1 MIQDITPHQY
11 DNHYI
16 EYQPQITDF
25 CICIKDGTALL
36 CQDKK
41 EKNSWYIPTFKELA
55 EPLYGAVYLF
65 AIDGRHYFLKQMTGK
80 DDTGLIEDESNM
92 TSGPSD
98 RLQALENTKGL
109 TGA

>member
-41 EKNSWYIPTFKELA
+41 EKNSRTYQHSRNLQSRFTVLFIYL
-55 EPLYGAVYLF
+55 PL
-65 AIDGRHYFLKQMTGK
+65 T
-80 DDTGLIEDESNM
+80 EDIIF
-92 TSGPSD
+92 
-98 RLQALENTKGL
+98 
-109 TGA
+109 

>member
-65 AIDGRHYFLKQMTGK
+65 AIDGKHYFYIMVQSEYPLH
-80 DDTGLIEDESNM
+80 LIRIKIRD
-92 TSGPSD
+92 
-98 RLQALENTKGL
+98 LQLRS
-109 TGA
+109 

>member
-55 EPLYGAVYLF
+55 EPLMVLFIYLP
-65 AIDGRHYFLKQMTGK
+65 LT
-80 DDTGLIEDESNM
+80 EDIIF
-92 TSGPSD
+92 
-98 RLQALENTKGL
+98 
-109 TGA
+109 

>member
-41 EKNSWYIPTFKELA
+41 EKNSWYIPTFKELMKKS
-55 EPLYGAVYLF
+55 L
-65 AIDGRHYFLKQMTGK
+65 RLKMLLDLLK
-80 DDTGLIEDESNM
+80 E
-92 TSGPSD
+92 
-98 RLQALENTKGL
+98 
-109 TGA
+109 

>member
-41 EKNSWYIPTFKELA
+41 EKNS
-55 EPLYGAVYLF
+55 F
-65 AIDGRHYFLKQMTGK
+65 AGKQGCSFFMQC
-80 DDTGLIEDESNM
+80 
-92 TSGPSD
+92 
-98 RLQALENTKGL
+98 R
-109 TGA
+109 